1 MLGIDQ
7 ITVFSPSTIA
17 NVGCGYD
24 VLGFALEGIG
34 ERITVT
40 RRDDGKMVIE
50 PCDKFD
56 IPTDP
61 EKNVATV
68 AAKSLLMAAGVNAGF
83 TFSFDK
89 DIYPGSG
96 LGTSAS
102 SSAGAVFAVNELIG
116 QPFDEHELITYAM
129 EGEKLISGKA
139 HADNVGPNLLGG
151 ITLVRDYN
159 PLDVLKL
166 PVPSDLYVAIV
177 HPQVVVKT
185 TDAKRMLKS
194 QVKLEQAV
202 NQWGNVG
209 GLVSGLYEEDFGLIG
224 RSMVDTIVEPI
235 RKLLIP
241 MYDEVKSKAL
251 ELGAVGCSIA
261 GSGPSIFAF
270 AEGEETAAKI
280 KESMQAIY
288 DEVGIV
294 AFTYL
299 SKIGREGV
307 TLVEENEEEAILS

>member
-1 MLGIDQ
+1 MKGIDQ

-24 VLGFALEGIG
+24 VLGFALDGIG

-40 RRDDGKMVIE
+40 RRDDDKMVIE
-50 PCDKFD
+50 PCQQFD

-68 AAKSLLMAAGVNAGF
+68 AARAVLEAAGVKLGL

-89 DIYPGSG
+89 EIYPGSG

-102 SSAGAVFAVNELIG
+102 SSAGAAFAANVLIG
-116 QPFDEHELITYAM
+116 EPFDRQELVTYAM
-129 EGEKLISGKA
+129 EGEKVISGKA
-139 HADNVGPNLLGG
+139 HADNVGPNILGG
-151 ITLVRDYN
+151 FTLVRGYD

-185 TDAKRMLKS
+185 TDAKKMLKS

-209 GLVSGLYEEDFGLIG
+209 GLVSGLYEEDFDLIG
-224 RSMVDTIVEPI
+224 RSMVDVIVEPI

-270 AEGEETAAKI
+270 AKGKETAEKI

-307 TLVEENEEEAILS
+307 VLVEEMEEELA

>member
-1 MLGIDQ
+1 MTDQ

-24 VLGFALEGIG
+24 VLGFALDGIG
-34 ERITVT
+34 EKITVA
-40 RRDDGKMVIE
+40 RRDDGKLVIE
-50 PCDKFD
+50 PCEKFD

-61 EKNVATV
+61 KTNVASV
-68 AAKSLLMAAGVNAGF
+68 AAKALLHAAGINAGF
-83 TFSFDK
+83 TFTFDK
-89 DIYPGSG
+89 EIFPGSG
-96 LGTSAS
+96 LGTSSS

-116 QPFDEHELITYAM
+116 KPFNTHELITYAM
-129 EGEKLISGKA
+129 EGEKVISGKA

-151 ITLVRDYN
+151 ITLVRDYT

-166 PVPSDLYVAIV
+166 PAPKDLYVSIV

-202 NQWGNVG
+202 AQWGNVG
-209 GLVSGLYEEDFGLIG
+209 GLVSGLYEEDFALIG
-224 RSMVDTIVEPI
+224 RSMVDNIVEPT

-241 MYDEVKSKAL
+241 MYDEVKNKAF
-251 ELGAVGCSIA
+251 ENGAVGCSIA

-270 AEGEETAAKI
+270 SKGKATAEKI
-280 KESMQAIY
+280 RLTMQAIY

-299 SKIGREGV
+299 SKIGTEGV
-307 TLVEENEEEAILS
+307 RIVDTETPS

>member
-1 MLGIDQ
+1 MSAKDQ

-34 ERITVT
+34 EKITVS
-40 RRDDGKMVIE
+40 RRDDGKLFIE
-50 PCDKFD
+50 PCEKFD

-61 EKNVATV
+61 TTNVATV
-68 AAKSLLMAAGVNAGF
+68 AAKALLHAAGINAGF

-89 DIYPGSG
+89 VIYPGSG

-116 QPFDEHELITYAM
+116 RPFNSHELITYAM
-129 EGEKLISGKA
+129 EGEKVISGKA

-151 ITLVRDYN
+151 FTLVRDYN

-166 PVPSDLYVAIV
+166 PVPKDLYVSIV

-202 NQWGNVG
+202 SQWGNVG
-209 GLVSGLYEEDFGLIG
+209 GLVSGLYEEDFELIG
-224 RSMVDTIVEPI
+224 RSMVDNIVEPT

-241 MYDEVKSKAL
+241 MYDEVKSKAF
-251 ELGAVGCSIA
+251 ENGAVGCSIA

-270 AEGEETAAKI
+270 SKGKATAEKI
-280 KESMQAIY
+280 KKSMQSIY

-299 SKIGREGV
+299 SKIGTEGV
-307 TLVEENEEEAILS
+307 TIVEN

>member
-1 MLGIDQ
+1 MASRDQ

-24 VLGFALEGIG
+24 VLGFALDGIG
-34 ERITVT
+34 EKVTVS
-40 RRDDGKMVIE
+40 RRDDGKLVVE
-50 PCDKFD
+50 KVPKLD

-61 EKNVATV
+61 KKNVASV
-68 AAKSLLMAAGVNAGF
+68 AAKALLTAAGINAGF
-83 TFSFDK
+83 TFSFEK
-89 DIYPGSG
+89 MILPGSG
-96 LGTSAS
+96 MGTSAS

-116 QPFDEHELITYAM
+116 RPFNPMELITYAM
-129 EGEKLISGKA
+129 EGEKVISGKA
-139 HADNVGPNLLGG
+139 HADNVGPNILGG
-151 ITLVRDYN
+151 FTLVRDYH

-166 PVPSDLYVAIV
+166 PVPKDLYVSIV

-202 NQWGNVG
+202 AQWGNVG
-209 GLVSGLYEEDFGLIG
+209 GLVSGLYESDFDLIG
-224 RSMVDTIVEPI
+224 RSMEDKIVEPT

-241 MYDEVKSKAL
+241 MYDEVKRKAF
-251 ELGAVGCSIA
+251 ECGAVGCSIA

-270 AEGEETAAKI
+270 TKGKPIAEKV
-280 KESMQAIY
+280 KKMMQATY

-299 SKIGREGV
+299 SKIGTDGV
-307 TLVEENEEEAILS
+307 RVVE